1 MVRPIYPLKGN
12 TMYNTVLALDLSKT
26 ITDAVS
32 AVEGAS
38 RKMQSSIDALA
49 AGGMRSTDFV
59 SPKSKGKVS
68 TSSPEKI
75 EAINAAIVAG
85 FSARVQK
92 LLAAPTK
99 ALSETDKADKRYWQQ
114 QIGAR
119 RADFEKGLAKR
130 EGVAD
135 NRAPQQPKSPEDKIR
150 AMIESIEK
158 VVQGAEG
165 LTFDAADFLK
175 DLRALNRKI
184 K

>member
-1 MVRPIYPLKGN
+1 MSNI
-12 TMYNTVLALDLSKT
+12 VLALDLSKT
-26 ITDAVS
+26 ITDAVA
-32 AVEGAS
+32 AVEGAA
-38 RKMQSSIDALA
+38 RKMASSIDALA

-59 SPKSKGKVS
+59 SPKSKDKVS

-85 FSARVQK
+85 FSPRVRK

-119 RADFEKGLAKR
+119 RGDFEKALAKR

-135 NRAPQQPKSPEDKIR
+135 TRAPQAAKSAEDKIR

-175 DLRALNRKI
+175 RLRDLNRMVK
-184 K
+184 

>member
-1 MVRPIYPLKGN
+1 MSNI
-12 TMYNTVLALDLSKT
+12 VLSLDLSKT
-26 ITDAVS
+26 ITDAVA
-32 AVEGAS
+32 AVEGAA
-38 RKMQSSIDALA
+38 RKMQSSIDALV

-59 SPKSKGKVS
+59 SPKSKEKVS
-68 TSSPEKI
+68 TASPELF
-75 EAINAAIVAG
+75 EAVNSAIVAG
-85 FSARVQK
+85 FSPRVRK

-99 ALSETDKADKRYWQQ
+99 ALSDTDKADKRYWQQ

-135 NRAPQQPKSPEDKIR
+135 TRAPQTPKSAEEKIR

-158 VVQGAEG
+158 IVQGATD
-165 LTFDAADFLK
+165 LSFDAADFLK
-175 DLRALNRKI
+175 ALRDLNKMV

>member
-1 MVRPIYPLKGN
+1 MSN
-12 TMYNTVLALDLSKT
+12 
-26 ITDAVS
+26 ITLTTAAAAAITAAVS

-38 RKMQSSIDALA
+38 RKMQSSIDALVA
-49 AGGMRSTDFV
+49 AGMRSTDFV
-59 SPKSKGKVS
+59 SPKSKDGGS
-68 TSSPEKI
+68 TSSPEQF

-85 FSARVQK
+85 FTARTQK

-99 ALSETDKADKRYWQQ
+99 ALPEADKAEKRYAQQ

-119 RADFEKGLAKR
+119 RNDFKRGLEKR
-130 EGVAD
+130 EGKAD
-135 NRAPQQPKSPEDKIR
+135 DRAPQQPKSAEDKIR

-158 VVQGAEG
+158 LVQGAEA

-175 DLRALNRKI
+175 ALRDLNKMV

>member
-1 MVRPIYPLKGN
+1 MSNLILNGDHAKHITAGVAAITGATRK
-12 TMYNTVLALDLSKT
+12 LA
-26 ITDAVS
+26 
-32 AVEGAS
+32 
-38 RKMQSSIDALA
+38 SSIDALH
-49 AGGMRSTDFV
+49 AGGMRSTDFI
-59 SPKSKGKVS
+59 SPKSKDGAS
-68 TSSPEKI
+68 TASPEKF
-75 EAINAAIVAG
+75 EGINVAIVAG

-99 ALSETDKADKRYWQQ
+99 ALSDTDKADKRYWQQ

-119 RADFEKGLAKR
+119 RNDFQRGLEKR
-130 EGVAD
+130 EGKAD
-135 NRAPQQPKSPEDKIR
+135 DRAPQAPKSPEDKIR

-158 VVQGAEG
+158 LVQGAEG